1 MGLILAAVFALGV
14 ALSVAVRLMDR
25 PPTELDTTA
34 TVSPSAE
41 APATRL
47 AQSASPAG
55 IGQTAGAADS
65 TEPAGA
71 EPPIGE
77 EQPPPEGIHLFP
89 PKGTR
94 PPLTGII
101 VPDDFELPPG
111 YVRHHQTTDDGQQLP
126 PILMYHPRRPPLD
139 ANGEPIPVTPDRV
152 VPPEM
157 APPGLPVVML
167 ELPEPE
173 PPRSGLESLLKRQ

>member
-1 MGLILAAVFALGV
+1 MGIILAVVFAVGV
-14 ALSVAVRLMDR
+14 VLSIAARLIDR
-25 PPTELDTTA
+25 PPTERDTTA
-34 TVSPSAE
+34 AVSPAGE
-41 APATRL
+41 PTATRL
-47 AQSASPAG
+47 AQSASPG
-55 IGQTAGAADS
+55 I
-65 TEPAGA
+65 EPAGGDSGSTVPA
-71 EPPIGE
+71 DPEPPAGE
-77 EQPPPEGIHLFP
+77 ESPAPEGIHLFP

-94 PPLTGII
+94 PTLTGII

-139 ANGEPIPVTPDRV
+139 TNGEPIPVPPDRV